1 MEDDAPIVA
10 ITVRLAAGTHR
21 ALQRLAQQEHR
32 SLAGQA
38 AYLLE
43 QALAVEHRVRRMMA
57 AERAQH
63 WLEQTRTLPG
73 DDAAALPAGDAGAGP
88 AGEADEADEADG
100 AGPRGP
106 R

>member
-1 MEDDAPIVA
+1 MHDSERSVA
-10 ITVRLAAGTHR
+10 ITVRLSAAAHQ

-43 QALAVEHRVRRMMA
+43 QALAVEHRVRRVMA

-73 DDAAALPAGDAGAGP
+73 GDAESAPAGAAAAPP
-88 AGEADEADEADG
+88 VEEADEAGG
-100 AGPRGP
+100 AGARGP

>member
-1 MEDDAPIVA
+1 MEGNEQIVA

-73 DDAAALPAGDAGAGP
+73 GDAAAPPAGAAGAGP
-88 AGEADEADEADG
+88 AAEADEG
-100 AGPRGP
+100 RGGGPR
-106 R
+106 